1 MGIVWRCWYITKPS
15 QAGRILR
22 DALSILERQWQPKGE
37 TQHISKTKQERES
50 RSNSSFVSSEETFYH
65 GPPYKYIP
73 VPTYPNLF
81 LSGIDT
87 PSKPFRSA
95 LYSYWKGGVRGA
107 FLCGHR
113 APRTNG
119 LRLFAFN
126 IRSLFQQNRITAPKD
141 KRQKDKRQKD
151 KKTKGQKYKKTRS
164 LFQPNWIP
172 APTFFSFKKHRKNAV
187 QCHSWGTESTL
198 EQTLKH

>member
-87 PSKPFRSA
+87 PSKPFPSA
-95 LYSYWKGGVRGA
+95 LYSYWKGWVRGA

-141 KRQKDKRQKD
+141 KRQKDK
-151 KKTKGQKYKKTRS
+151 KTKAQKYKKTRS
-164 LFQPNWIP
+164 LFQPNRIA

>member
-50 RSNSSFVSSEETFYH
+50 RSNSSFVSSEKTFYH

-87 PSKPFRSA
+87 PSKPFPSA

-126 IRSLFQQNRITAPKD
+126 IRSLFQSNSYHKQVFSSASFVSEEA
-141 KRQKDKRQKD
+141 QE
-151 KKTKGQKYKKTRS
+151 
-164 LFQPNWIP
+164 IP
-172 APTFFSFKKHRKNAV
+172 RNIISQDWQVGVFDRFWRFN
-187 QCHSWGTESTL
+187 
-198 EQTLKH
+198 QTLNRA